1 MSNYAK
7 LGYGCMTNMDILV
20 SNAKFFPLK
29 NAIYEKPYWDKA
41 WDKKQREQVEN
52 LQGVKQENKQ
62 ENKPG
67 NTSGN
72 CCGR

>member
-29 NAIYEKPYWDKA
+29 SAIYEKPYWKQAQDKP
-41 WDKKQREQVEN
+41 KEQVEEN
-52 LQGVKQENKQ
+52 LRLSDPSVPNSK
-62 ENKPG
+62 
-67 NTSGN
+67 S